1 MAFLNIPNI
10 RIALHKVTIFN
21 IVVLVVITFMT
32 VKLSFRLFIA
42 RLIHDL
48 ILNLLN
54 SLNFCGFSKFPI
66 VVPL

>member
-10 RIALHKVTIFN
+10 RIALHKVAIFN

-42 RLIHDL
+42 
-48 ILNLLN
+48 
-54 SLNFCGFSKFPI
+54 
-66 VVPL
+66 